1 MLMAYILLF
10 PSSLKEDTQHRCYWN
25 LGTRIIHLSIT
36 PLSWHICKPSI
47 QKKQNKTQFNDG
59 ETQTCTPSRANQRTY
74 GFVDVNPVSSRHS
87 GLKSATPLLHE
98 PFKGGMSTRCS
109 LIGLMREQLVFLS
122 HNVQVTVTPG
132 NSREQNSFKGT
143 RRATGQ
149 E

>member
-1 MLMAYILLF
+1 MKYASRDATGDHTHEMSFHVSMRCLIGWSLQVVSSELLT
-10 PSSLKEDTQHRCYWN
+10 LAAWE
-25 LGTRIIHLSIT
+25 
-36 PLSWHICKPSI
+36 
-47 QKKQNKTQFNDG
+47 

-74 GFVDVNPVSSRHS
+74 GFMDVNPVSSRHS

-149 E
+149 EWGLVELPSGRL